1 MNHLTE
7 KIKVDKALNHST
19 GSTTLVYAWPSYD
32 MQDYNEANFIINAF
46 NLSPGTATGAVNIMQ
61 CQVYAATAATSTSL
75 TAITSATAS
84 FGSTLTSV
92 LGIVGAQGITVTFN
106 TASSGTTFSIDG
118 FQITCDGTVDYAND
132 KILASTG
139 QSNATMSSGLAAF
152 LNSTHS
158 SLDYLVA
165 TTDLPVGATMLSSNS
180 VYIRPKDPGS
190 RTISATGKYGA
201 TANKGVLVSG
211 DFVAN
216 IGVPAEKMGGKRFI
230 TIGVKSSGLAV
241 PFSVNLLR
249 SGGRYAADA
258 NEGLAANV
266 NLGSTTT

>member
-7 KIKVDKALNHST
+7 KIKVDKALNNSS
-19 GSTTLVYAWPSYD
+19 GSTTILYAWPAYD
-32 MQDYNEANFIINAF
+32 MQDYDAANFIINAF

-61 CQVYAATAATSTSL
+61 CQAYVATAATSTSL

-92 LGIVGAQGITVTFN
+92 LGITGAQALTITFN

-118 FQITCDGTVDYAND
+118 FQITCDGTVDYGND

-152 LNSTHS
+152 LNSTYS
-158 SLDYLVA
+158 SLTYLVA
-165 TTDLPVGATMLSSNS
+165 TTDVPVGATVLSSNS
-180 VYIRPKDPGS
+180 VYIMPRDPGS
-190 RTISATGKYGA
+190 RTLSATGHYGA

-211 DFVAN
+211 DYVAN
-216 IGVPAEKMGGKRFI
+216 IGVPAEKMGGKQFI
-230 TIGVKSSGLAV
+230 TIGVKSSGLKV
-241 PFSVNLLR
+241 PFSVNLIR
-249 SGGRYAADA
+249 SGARYMPP
-258 NEGLAANV
+258 NNGYAANV
-266 NLGSTTT
+266 NIGSTTT